1 MLMADSGTIEI
12 KGLDERIKQLG
23 EASTKNPMMRKR
35 INEVIRAMLAQ
46 VRKSLQNNVQSGLQ
60 MKEDPRKAYKAIK
73 MAVYRRIFGGNVSIL
88 SPRKAGNMRLY
99 EPPRRGTKD
108 QYGRGGNRM
117 KRSDRTTD
125 MMSYQ
130 GGDRWMVLQWLNNG
144 TKERYSGN
152 GRNGKT
158 EAQRNAFIDRTGGR
172 GKRGSIAPRN
182 WFGPKSSQ
190 ELMAAAANLDKM
202 IDDIVAGILY

>member
-1 MLMADSGTIEI
+1 MADTGTIEI

-35 INEVIRAMLAQ
+35 INEVIRAMMAQ
-46 VRKSLQNNVQSGLQ
+46 VRKSLQNDAQSGLQ
-60 MKEDPRKAYKAIK
+60 MKSDPRKAYKAIR
-73 MAVYRRIFGGNVSIL
+73 MAVYRRIFGGQVNIL
-88 SPRKAGNMRLY
+88 SPRRSSNMRLY

-108 QYGRGGNRM
+108 PYGRGGNRM
-117 KRSDRTTD
+117 KRSARTTD

-144 TKERYSGN
+144 TRERFSGS

-158 EAQRNAFIDRTGGR
+158 EAQYNAFVERTGGR
-172 GKRGSIAPRN
+172 GNRESIAPRN
-182 WFGPKSSQ
+182 WFGPRSYQ
-190 ELMAAAANLDKM
+190 ELQSAAANIEAM
-202 IDDIVAGILY
+202 IDDIVQGILY

>member
-46 VRKSLQNNVQSGLQ
+46 VRKSLQNNAQSGLQ

-88 SPRKAGNMRLY
+88 SPRRAGTMRFY
-99 EPPRRGTKD
+99 APPRRGTKD
-108 QYGRGGNRM
+108 PFGRGGNRM
-117 KRSDRTTD
+117 KRSERTTD

-144 TKERYSGN
+144 TRERFSGS

-158 EAQRNAFIDRTGGR
+158 EAQYRSFVERTGGH
-172 GKRGSIAPRN
+172 GKRGSIAARN
-182 WFGPKSSQ
+182 WFGPRSYQ
-190 ELMAAAANLDKM
+190 ELQAAAANIDAM
-202 IDDIVAGILY
+202 IDNILQGILY

>member
-1 MLMADSGTIEI
+1 MADSGTIEI

-35 INEVIRAMLAQ
+35 INEVIRAMMRD
-46 VRKSLQNNVQSGLQ
+46 VRKRLQSDAKSGLQ

-88 SPRKAGNMRLY
+88 SPRRAGTMRFY
-99 EPPRRGTKD
+99 APPHRGTKD
-108 QYGRGGNRM
+108 PFGRGGNRM
-117 KRSDRTTD
+117 KRSERTTD

-190 ELMAAAANLDKM
+190 ELMAAAANIDTM
-202 IDDIVAGILY
+202 IDDIIQGILY

>member
-1 MLMADSGTIEI
+1 MADSATIEI
-12 KGLDERIKQLG
+12 KGLDERIKQFG

-35 INEVIRAMLAQ
+35 INEVIRAMMKD
-46 VRKSLQNNVQSGLQ
+46 VRKRLQNDAQSGLQ

-73 MAVYRRIFGGNVSIL
+73 MAVYRKIFGGNVSIL

-158 EAQRNAFIDRTGGR
+158 EAQYRAFVERTGGR
-172 GKRGSIAPRN
+172 GKRGSIAARN
-182 WFGPKSSQ
+182 WFGNASQ
-190 ELMAAAANLDKM
+190 AELERAAANLDKM

>member
-1 MLMADSGTIEI
+1 MADNGTIEI

-46 VRKSLQNNVQSGLQ
+46 VRKILQNNAQSGLD
-60 MKEDPRKAYKAIK
+60 MKSDPRKAYKAIK

-88 SPRKAGNMRLY
+88 SPRRAGTMRFY
-99 EPPRRGTKD
+99 APQRRGTKD
-108 QYGRGGNRM
+108 PFGRGGNRM
-117 KRSDRTTD
+117 KRSERTTD

-144 TKERYSGN
+144 TRERFSGS
-152 GRNGKT
+152 GRNGNT
-158 EAQRNAFIDRTGGR
+158 EAQYRAFVDRTGGR
-172 GKRGSIAPRN
+172 GKRGSIAARN
-182 WFGPKSSQ
+182 WFGPRSYQ
-190 ELMAAAANLDKM
+190 ELQAAAANIDKM
-202 IDDIVAGILY
+202 IDDIIQGIMY

>member
-1 MLMADSGTIEI
+1 
-12 KGLDERIKQLG
+12 
-23 EASTKNPMMRKR
+23 
-35 INEVIRAMLAQ
+35 
-46 VRKSLQNNVQSGLQ
+46 
-60 MKEDPRKAYKAIK
+60 
-73 MAVYRRIFGGNVSIL
+73 
-88 SPRKAGNMRLY
+88 
-99 EPPRRGTKD
+99 
-108 QYGRGGNRM
+108 
-117 KRSDRTTD
+117 
-125 MMSYQ
+125 
-130 GGDRWMVLQWLNNG
+130 MVLQWLNNG

-158 EAQRNAFIDRTGGR
+158 EAQRNAFIERTGGR

>member
-1 MLMADSGTIEI
+1 
-12 KGLDERIKQLG
+12 
-23 EASTKNPMMRKR
+23 MMRKR

-46 VRKSLQNNVQSGLQ
+46 VRKSLQDNAQKGLD
-60 MKEDPRKAYKAIK
+60 MKSDPRKAYKAIR
-73 MAVYRRIFGGNVSIL
+73 MAVYRRIFGGQVNIL
-88 SPRKAGNMRLY
+88 SPRKTGTMRFY
-99 EPPRRGTKD
+99 APPRRGTKD
-108 QYGRGGNRM
+108 PFGRGGNRM
-117 KRSDRTTD
+117 KRSERTTD

-130 GGDRWMVLQWLNNG
+130 GGDRWMVMQWLNNG
-144 TKERYSGN
+144 TRVRYSGN

-158 EAQRNAFIDRTGGR
+158 EAQYKAFVERTGGR

>member
-1 MLMADSGTIEI
+1 MADNGTIEI

-35 INEVIRAMLAQ
+35 INEVVRAMLAE
-46 VRKSLQNNVQSGLQ
+46 VRKNLQDDAQSGLGMQ
-60 MKEDPRKAYKAIK
+60 SDPRKAYKAIK

-88 SPRKAGNMRLY
+88 SPRRAGTLRLY
-99 EPPRRGTKD
+99 EPPRKGTSD
-108 QYGRGGNRM
+108 PLGRGGNRM
-117 KRSDRTTD
+117 KRSTRTTD

-144 TKERYSGN
+144 TRPRYAGN

-158 EAQRNAFIDRTGGR
+158 EAQYNSFILRTGGR
-172 GKRGSIAPRN
+172 GKRGHITARN
-182 WFGPKSSQ
+182 WFGPASTQ
-190 ELMAAAANLDKM
+190 QLRNAAANLDKM
-202 IDDIVAGILY
+202 IDDIVSGILY